1 MNKTFSIPQ
10 WPSGEK
16 GYHLITVCHICVVR
30 VSQVTM
36 LRNVIKGTL
45 LFNLMYYFELK
56 ILITFLGGSLMAFV
70 SPTNCYSV
78 TNPANCLH
86 LNYLF

>member
-1 MNKTFSIPQ
+1 
-10 WPSGEK
+10 
-16 GYHLITVCHICVVR
+16 
-30 VSQVTM
+30 
-36 LRNVIKGTL
+36 
-45 LFNLMYYFELK
+45 MYYFELK

-78 TNPANCLH
+78 TDPANCLH